1 MGMTMTSVHCR
12 MKDHLKGQR
21 SKSGSNPLHRHDM
34 DSHQG
39 VPQVYKTRILGKEQR
54 ILPLSV
60 LEGLYL
66 EAQKPGTSINEKN
79 ERGRGGLIRLVATRG
94 LS

>member
-1 MGMTMTSVHCR
+1 

-21 SKSGSNPLHRHDM
+21 SKSGSNPLWRHDEEC
-34 DSHQG
+34 HQG
-39 VPQVYKTRILGKEQR
+39 QPQEYKTRILGREQR
-54 ILPLSV
+54 LLPLSV
-60 LEGLYL
+60 LEGLYI
-66 EAQKPGTSINEKN
+66 EAQKPGTSLNEKN